1 MKLGLITILLTTL
14 ACGTYQFGKGSRT
27 IPGGY
32 DRVAVPMF
40 VNKTKEVGIE
50 PYFTEGLRTEFERNH
65 TASVTS
71 LADAQLIIEGIIT
84 NVAYTPTIQL
94 NSQSTGLTAPP
105 AHLISVPVAQ
115 PTPNPPLLVPQTNPL
130 PSTAV
135 LNTQY
140 QIVVNIK
147 IIARKAS
154 DQTILWTSDFTSQR
168 QYLAPLLGT
177 PVINTAAPLY
187 NQNSRVETIATLAHD
202 MMVEAHDRLTENF

>member
-1 MKLGLITILLTTL
+1 MKLALLTILIITT
-14 ACGTYQFGKGSRT
+14 ACGSYQFGKGTRT

-50 PYFTEGLRTEFERNH
+50 PYFTEGLRTEFERGH

-71 LADAQLIIEGIIT
+71 VADAQLIIEGIIT
-84 NVAYTPTIQL
+84 GVIYTPTIQL

-105 AHLISVPVAQ
+105 SHLFTIPVPGATPPAFAQ
-115 PTPNPPLLVPQTNPL
+115 QTNPL

-140 QIVVNIK
+140 QIVVTVK
-147 IIARKAS
+147 IIARKTS

-187 NQNSRVETIATLAHD
+187 NQNSRTEVIATLAHD
-202 MMVEAHDRLTENF
+202 MMTEAHDRLTENF

>member
-1 MKLGLITILLTTL
+1 MKLTLIVVFMITA
-14 ACGTYQFGKGSRT
+14 ACGTYQFGKGLRT

-50 PYFTEGLRTEFERNH
+50 PYFTEGLRTEFERSH
-65 TASVTS
+65 TAAVTS

-84 NVAYTPTIQL
+84 NVTYTPTIQL
-94 NSQSTGLTAPP
+94 SGQSTGLTAPSS
-105 AHLISVPVAQ
+105 HLFVVPVPNGTPAQ
-115 PTPNPPLLVPQTNPL
+115 QTNPL

-140 QIVVNIK
+140 QIMVNVK
-147 IIARKAS
+147 IIARKTS
-154 DQTILWTSDFTSQR
+154 DQTVLWTSDFTSQR

-187 NQNSRVETIATLAHD
+187 NQNSRIEVITTLAHD